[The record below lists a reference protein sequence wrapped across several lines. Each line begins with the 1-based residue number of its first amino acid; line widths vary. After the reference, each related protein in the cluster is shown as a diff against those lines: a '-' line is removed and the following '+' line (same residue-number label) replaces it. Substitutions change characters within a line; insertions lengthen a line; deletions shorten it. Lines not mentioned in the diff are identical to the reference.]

1 MIRCNYNQAIN
12 AIGPQADTLQK
23 IDEQNLTQTVSV
35 YYDEERTRNFCR
47 TITKFTQLGWA
58 AAAAFLFG
66 SLALVAQGSFV
77 LALMLFVLC
86 SGLVVLSL
94 HGEFYLKVMR
104 ESWALPATSEPIL
117 QIDRYGIALNLP
129 GCQFE
134 RLKWQFINEV
144 EASHLGFFKV
154 LKIRP
159 GNLDDLEPLAKTQN
173 SINLIRIFQL
183 QGLRSIFIPA
193 YFLPLSTKELS
204 ALINQRK
211 SIATGAITEVPLP
224 KPSLIE
230 IH

>member
-1 MIRCNYNQAIN
+1 M
-12 AIGPQADTLQK
+12 QK
-23 IDEQNLTQTVSV
+23 IEEQNLAQTVAV
-35 YYDEERTRNFCR
+35 YYDADRTRNFHQSIR
-47 TITKFTQLGWA
+47 RLTQLGWA

-66 SLALVAQGSFV
+66 SLALIARGSFA

-86 SGLVVLSL
+86 SGLIVLSL
-94 HGEFYLKVMR
+94 HGEFYLKVMKKP
-104 ESWALPATSEPIL
+104 WALPTTSEPIL

-144 EASHLGFFKV
+144 QACRFGFFKV

-159 GNLDDLEPLAKTQN
+159 GNLDDLEPLAKTLT
-173 SINLIRIFQL
+173 SIDLLRIFQL

-193 YFLPLSTKELS
+193 YLLPLSTKELS

-211 SIATGAITEVPLP
+211 SVATGAIAEVPLS